1 LYTATA
7 EDRKSLT
14 IIETIIANG
23 TTIPPVMII
32 QGKRHIENW
41 YLEKLE
47 KGVRVVLSDS
57 RYTNKD
63 ISLILLN
70 HIILH
75 TNAGID
81 KPPKVLLIDRHG
93 SHINLDFTIKATALN
108 IHPYPFLRHLTY
120 VLQPLDVGVFQPY
133 KHWHKKAVQHAM
145 RNCNSWRSWRATG
158 GIAIQWRSSV
168 VEGDSD
174 IYYKC

>member
-14 IIETIIANG
+14 IIETIIADR

-41 YLEKLE
+41 YSEKLE
-47 KGVRVVLSDS
+47 KGVQVVLSDS
-57 RYTNKD
+57 GYTNKD
-63 ISLILLN
+63 ISLILLD

-75 TNAGID
+75 TNASID
-81 KPPKVLLIDRHG
+81 KPPKVLLMDLHG
-93 SHINLDFTIKATALN
+93 SHIDPDFTIKAIASN
-108 IHPYPFLRHLTY
+108 IHPYPFPGHLTH

-133 KHWHKKAVQHAM
+133 KHWHKKAV
-145 RNCNSWRSWRATG
+145 
-158 GIAIQWRSSV
+158 
-168 VEGDSD
+168 
-174 IYYKC
+174 